1 MLSGYPSNP
10 ALLADFDELDIH
22 PDVVITGGELLTD
35 DIRKKFE
42 RKFPALCRRSI
53 RVQREER
60 SPASAKKS
68 SKGLTAEVMLSDVL
82 PQANK
87 ARGRFQHIYKDLGD

>member
-42 RKFPALCRRSI
+42 RKFSCSVQTQYSCTGGGEIACECEEKQQGSDRRGDVI
-53 RVQREER
+53 RCAAAGQ
-60 SPASAKKS
+60 
-68 SKGLTAEVMLSDVL
+68 
-82 PQANK
+82 
-87 ARGRFQHIYKDLGD
+87 